1 MNGPR
6 FSAAVVGAGPAGLA
20 AALRLQGL
28 GAAVTVFDSAPA
40 AGGRACTDPVAG
52 FYVDPAVQLFS
63 SGYASTLRVARAV
76 GADRLLQRSPGR
88 DALWRKGRAHEVVY
102 GSPASMLASGA
113 LPLALKL
120 RMGAQYLPFLQRHGS
135 ALDLAALERA
145 AGAGLDAESAAA
157 WGQRELGSD
166 FVDLLVAPLLAT
178 LYGTGPDEASAG
190 FYHALAHQGTN
201 LQVMALAGGIGQLGR
216 ACAERIAAGAGSL
229 RFGTPVHAVDADGAR
244 VHLSGDGWMESF
256 DAAVLAVPAPA
267 AVRVAKFLTPQ
278 AAERLDRVRVRPA
291 ATLALL
297 LDRPLGV
304 RWFGLSFARGES
316 RVAAALCAEE
326 NKVSGLVPPGK
337 GLLVVFAQPRT
348 AERLADADAAEAL
361 RELMPDVAR
370 VFPHIESTVQESR
383 LYTWRHGW
391 TVFYPGHLGA
401 LPALRSAAFDAAER
415 VALAGDYLYAPT
427 VEGAVTSGLAAAER
441 VASRIVPNP

>member
-40 AGGRACTDPVAG
+40 AGGRACTDRVAG
-52 FYVDPAVQLFS
+52 FRVDPAVQLLS

-76 GADRLLQRSPGR
+76 GADALLQRSPGR

-157 WGQRELGSD
+157 WGERELGSD

-190 FYHALAHQGTN
+190 FYHALAHQGMN
-201 LQVMALAGGIGQLGR
+201 LQVMA
-216 ACAERIAAGAGSL
+216 
-229 RFGTPVHAVDADGAR
+229 
-244 VHLSGDGWMESF
+244 
-256 DAAVLAVPAPA
+256 
-267 AVRVAKFLTPQ
+267 
-278 AAERLDRVRVRPA
+278 
-291 ATLALL
+291 
-297 LDRPLGV
+297 
-304 RWFGLSFARGES
+304 
-316 RVAAALCAEE
+316 
-326 NKVSGLVPPGK
+326 
-337 GLLVVFAQPRT
+337 
-348 AERLADADAAEAL
+348 
-361 RELMPDVAR
+361 
-370 VFPHIESTVQESR
+370 
-383 LYTWRHGW
+383 
-391 TVFYPGHLGA
+391 
-401 LPALRSAAFDAAER
+401 
-415 VALAGDYLYAPT
+415 
-427 VEGAVTSGLAAAER
+427 
-441 VASRIVPNP
+441 